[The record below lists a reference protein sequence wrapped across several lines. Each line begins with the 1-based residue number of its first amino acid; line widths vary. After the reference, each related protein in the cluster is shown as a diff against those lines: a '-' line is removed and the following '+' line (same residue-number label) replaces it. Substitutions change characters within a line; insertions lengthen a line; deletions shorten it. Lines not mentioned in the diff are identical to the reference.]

1 MNLEDARLREAIQSQ
16 KDGRCLTP
24 PRGREAQRRGP
35 VTEGRTLSDSPQRTP
50 LEGSHPE
57 TQGWMG
63 GQGLGPW
70 QKGSECPFGK
80 MNRFWG

>member
-1 MNLEDARLREAIQSQ
+1 M
-16 KDGRCLTP
+16 
-24 PRGREAQRRGP
+24 
-35 VTEGRTLSDSPQRTP
+35 LSDSPQRTS

-70 QKGSECPFGK
+70 RKGSECPFGK